1 MGCSR
6 GIYEKVIEV
15 EILENIYPVNVY
27 NLTVEDNQNYFVGK
41 DEVLTHNITTKKNC
55 QKFREYLKSI
65 IGDPPKDMIDPHA
78 HHILFK
84 KGNGKAQQEL
94 VKEGQE
100 ILKKHGIDPIW
111 GKENLVWAPN
121 RIKGQHNIDSLRE
134 IVEALIEVDEFG
146 GEYDE
151 IVKVLEKFGRK
162 AAKKG
167 I

>member
-27 NLTVEDNQNYFVGK
+27 NLTVEDNHNYFVGK

-55 QKFREYLKSI
+55 QKFGEYSKSI
-65 IGDPPKDMIDPHA
+65 IGDPLKDMIDPHA

-100 ILKKHGIDPIW
+100 ILRKYGIDPIW
-111 GKENLVWAPN
+111 GKENLIWAPN
-121 RIKGQHNIDSLRE
+121 RVKGQHSI
-134 IVEALIEVDEFG
+134 EALTKVVEKLRLVDEYG
-146 GEYDE
+146 GEYED
-151 IVKVLEKFGRK
+151 IVDVLYDLGKK
-162 AAKKG
+162 AASRK
-167 I
+167 